1 MHYLNECVSSTL
13 VVPSLHLGY
22 YIKQC
27 KSIYHI
33 VQHFPVGKA
42 WLPVYIIIFLPT
54 ATELTGPSARM
65 WALVDVAHND
75 TRGSAQRL
83 SEKRIRQATARAS
96 SVSETSDHSSQDR
109 IRVLEQQLRAAEQ
122 REHDTQRHHRVQ
134 LEEKD
139 QELAIKDLELATQAR
154 ELATNKRES
163 YDANHHHA
171 DAERRVQELIA
182 EMERLQESLQDLT
195 AENGRLN
202 RRAQLAE
209 ERAEGLE
216 TQWVVHRGMIQMT
229 ERQLGGGGWGVVK
242 VAKFRGIEVAAKT
255 LYEQLTSVYYR
266 RMFIREMNMAAR
278 LRHPHLVQFIGA
290 TLEEEMIIL
299 TELMATSLRRVLE
312 GGRISREHILSISVQ
327 VCQALNYLH
336 LMQPDPVIHRDISS
350 ANVLLNPLPD
360 GRWSAKVTDYG
371 SVNTLRMLNTVNPGS
386 PVYAAP
392 EASNPSLQSTKM
404 DMFSLGVLLIEIC
417 SGQFPSQEERES
429 LFLTIQDR
437 QFSDIISRCIDR
449 ERDNRPTAR
458 QLLNELQ

>member
-1 MHYLNECVSSTL
+1 M
-13 VVPSLHLGY
+13 
-22 YIKQC
+22 
-27 KSIYHI
+27 
-33 VQHFPVGKA
+33 
-42 WLPVYIIIFLPT
+42 
-54 ATELTGPSARM
+54 TGPSASVAGPSAEK

-109 IRVLEQQLRAAEQ
+109 VRALEQQLRAAEQ
-122 REHDTQRHHRVQ
+122 REHDTQRHHQ
-134 LEEKD
+134 LQLQEKD
-139 QELAIKDLELATQAR
+139 R
-154 ELATNKRES
+154 ELATKERELSQANRRYERQLRESQQILQGELTEANRRHGDAEERAQLAEQREQATQNRSEQLLQEKDRLMAIKERES
-163 YDANHHHA
+163 YEANHRRV

-182 EMERLQESLQDLT
+182 E
-195 AENGRLN
+195 NGRLD

-216 TQWVVHRGMIQMT
+216 TQWVVHREEITMT

-255 LYEQLTSVYYR
+255 LYEQLRSDYYR
-266 RMFIREMNMAAR
+266 HVFIREMNMAAR

-290 TLEEEMIIL
+290 TLEGEMIIL

-350 ANVLLNPLPD
+350 ANILLNPLPN
-360 GRWSAKVTDYG
+360 GCWRAKVTDYG
-371 SVNTLRMLNTVNPGS
+371 SVNTLRALATENPGN

-392 EASNPSLQSTKM
+392 EARTPSLQSTKM
-404 DMFSLGVLLIEIC
+404 DMFSLGVLLIEMC
-417 SGQFPSQEERES
+417 SGQFPSDDGRER
-429 LFLTIQDR
+429 LLLTIQEDR
-437 QFSDIISRCIDR
+437 QFSDIISRCIHRD
-449 ERDNRPTAR
+449 RDNRPTAQ
-458 QLLNELQ
+458 QLLNELH

>member
-1 MHYLNECVSSTL
+1 MSV
-13 VVPSLHLGY
+13 
-22 YIKQC
+22 
-27 KSIYHI
+27 
-33 VQHFPVGKA
+33 A
-42 WLPVYIIIFLPT
+42 
-54 ATELTGPSARM
+54 GPSAGK

-122 REHDTQRHHRVQ
+122 REHDTQRRHQLQ

-139 QELAIKDLELATQAR
+139 RELATKDLELATQAGELVTKDLELTEANRRHEDAEERAQLAEQR
-154 ELATNKRES
+154 EQATQNRSEQLLQEKDRVLVIKERES
-163 YDANHHHA
+163 YDANHRRA

-182 EMERLQESLQDLT
+182 EIERLQESLQELT

-216 TQWVVHRGMIQMT
+216 TQWVVHREDITMT

-290 TLEEEMIIL
+290 TLEGEMIIL

-350 ANVLLNPLPD
+350 ANVLLNPLPN
-360 GRWSAKVTDYG
+360 GRWSTKVTDYG

-392 EASNPSLQSTKM
+392 EADNPSLQSTKM
-404 DMFSLGVLLIEIC
+404 DMFSLGVLLIEMC